1 MTAPVLEFQGV
12 SKDYRGLR
20 PLRIEHLAVLP
31 GERVALVGFDQPM
44 AEVFVNLATGTTL
57 PDRGEVRVFGRPTSS
72 IVESAEW
79 LAVVDC
85 FGIVSDRAVLL
96 ESFSVQQNLAVPF
109 TLEIEPPPNDV
120 AEKAAGLAREVG
132 LIESERTMAIASLDP
147 SARVKVR
154 LGRALAFDPPLVL
167 LEHASAGLQ
176 AAAAAEFAR
185 RLREIS
191 ERRGAAVIALTADRS
206 FASAAAD
213 RVLTLDAATGH
224 LGGGRRGWF
233 GLRHG

>member
-79 LAVVDC
+79 LAVVDR